1 MDDPELANLIGQSYR
16 DQLSDETT
24 LLPREYDYETLSSR
38 EKSQA
43 TMDLADEYAKLILK
57 DGDLEQNWRAWVAE
71 KMVVVQPVLDQ
82 LNAN

>member
-1 MDDPELANLIGQSYR
+1 
-16 DQLSDETT
+16 
-24 LLPREYDYETLSSR
+24 
-38 EKSQA
+38 
-43 TMDLADEYAKLILK
+43 MDLADEYAKLILK